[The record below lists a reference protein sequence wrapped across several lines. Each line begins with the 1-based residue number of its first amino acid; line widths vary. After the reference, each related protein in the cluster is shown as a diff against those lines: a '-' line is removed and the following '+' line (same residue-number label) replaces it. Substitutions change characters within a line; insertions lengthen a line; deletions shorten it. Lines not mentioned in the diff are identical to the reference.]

1 LFRAQNSPHIFGTQS
16 NQNFPE
22 ALLAGLTKKLEGCPP
37 EDWAQVIIYVNTRR
51 MQRRLYQLFL
61 DGPARLLPTIRL
73 ITDIANDPSLT
84 DLPMPIPTLKRRLEI
99 TQLVRELLDR
109 VQDLAPR
116 SAVFDLANSLAALMD
131 EMQGE
136 GIEPKAL
143 KNLDISDV
151 SGHWERALQFINIVQ
166 GYFEDGAIPDTE
178 TRQRACVLALAKG
191 WKVSPP
197 NHPIIMAGS
206 TGSRG
211 TTFQLMLAIAGLPQG
226 AVVLPGFDFDMP
238 SSVWDK
244 LSDPNTGEDHPQF
257 RFSHLLNSLGIKAKQ
272 VEPWTG
278 DATTSSA
285 RNKLISLAMRPAPAT
300 HHWQKEGPN
309 LKNLDE
315 ATSEITWLEAP
326 DQRIEAMAISLRLR
340 EATETGESAAV
351 ITPDR
356 NLTRRISSI
365 LAAWNITADDSAGVP
380 LSLTAPGRFLLHV
393 LELAQPQITPEGLLI
408 LLKHPLAHS
417 GSDRGQHLLNTREL
431 EIYLRRKG
439 PAFLSPKS
447 LLKWANDKDLYLTW
461 VNWLI
466 SCVFSHWPIGSQP
479 MESWLDHHCAIAKR
493 LSDGPSETEGKLWEQ
508 APGRDT
514 KKVID
519 ELLLHGTAAGDLDL
533 FDYSSILHGV
543 LGTSETRDQNIT
555 HSNILIWGT
564 LEARVQSADLVILAG
579 LNDGAWPEPPTPDPW
594 LNRNLRL
601 QAGLLLP
608 ERKIGLSAHDF
619 QQAIGAKSVWVT
631 RALRSDD
638 AETVPSRWLNRIE
651 NLLSG
656 LNKQGGGNWL
666 QDMRRRGADWLEL
679 VEQIEIAPSVDPTPR
694 PSVAPPIHTRP
705 IQLAITDVKHLIRD
719 PYAIYAKHILGLK
732 RLDPLKKS
740 PSAPLRGTVIHD
752 ILEAFIKAGPWRTAE
767 QAKIKLLELS
777 QTMLEDLVPWPTAR
791 RMWQARVVRFAD
803 WFTKGEILRQADLL
817 SSHTEVWGRATVT
830 DTGFTLVGKADRVDV
845 LHDGTARIYDYKTGP
860 LPSSAQQLHFDKQLL
875 LEAEILQQ
883 GGFEGLNVLQVAEA
897 TYIGVGNELKLAKA
911 PLGEDEVWVKFSKLI
926 KSYQN
931 PDQGYTARRAMLM
944 VDVPSDYDQLARY
957 GEWGTNEQPLLI
969 KT

>member
-1 LFRAQNSPHIFGTQS
+1 MFRAQNSPHIFGTQS

-37 EDWAQVIIYVNTRR
+37 EDWAQVVIYVNTRR

-143 KNLDISDV
+143 KNLDVSDV

-479 MESWLDHHCAIAKR
+479 MESWLDHHCAIA
-493 LSDGPSETEGKLWEQ
+493 
-508 APGRDT
+508 
-514 KKVID
+514 
-519 ELLLHGTAAGDLDL
+519 
-533 FDYSSILHGV
+533 
-543 LGTSETRDQNIT
+543 
-555 HSNILIWGT
+555 
-564 LEARVQSADLVILAG
+564 
-579 LNDGAWPEPPTPDPW
+579 
-594 LNRNLRL
+594 
-601 QAGLLLP
+601 
-608 ERKIGLSAHDF
+608 
-619 QQAIGAKSVWVT
+619 
-631 RALRSDD
+631 
-638 AETVPSRWLNRIE
+638 
-651 NLLSG
+651 
-656 LNKQGGGNWL
+656 
-666 QDMRRRGADWLEL
+666 
-679 VEQIEIAPSVDPTPR
+679 
-694 PSVAPPIHTRP
+694 
-705 IQLAITDVKHLIRD
+705 
-719 PYAIYAKHILGLK
+719 
-732 RLDPLKKS
+732 
-740 PSAPLRGTVIHD
+740 
-752 ILEAFIKAGPWRTAE
+752 
-767 QAKIKLLELS
+767 
-777 QTMLEDLVPWPTAR
+777 
-791 RMWQARVVRFAD
+791 
-803 WFTKGEILRQADLL
+803 
-817 SSHTEVWGRATVT
+817 
-830 DTGFTLVGKADRVDV
+830 
-845 LHDGTARIYDYKTGP
+845 
-860 LPSSAQQLHFDKQLL
+860 
-875 LEAEILQQ
+875 
-883 GGFEGLNVLQVAEA
+883 
-897 TYIGVGNELKLAKA
+897 
-911 PLGEDEVWVKFSKLI
+911 
-926 KSYQN
+926 
-931 PDQGYTARRAMLM
+931 
-944 VDVPSDYDQLARY
+944 
-957 GEWGTNEQPLLI
+957 
-969 KT
+969 

>member
-1 LFRAQNSPHIFGTQS
+1 LFSAQDTPHVFGTQS
-16 NQNFPE
+16 NQSFPE

-37 EDWAQVIIYVNTRR
+37 EDWAQVLIYVNTRR

-73 ITDIANDPSLT
+73 ITDIATDPSLT
-84 DLPMPIPTLKRRLEI
+84 DLPMPVPTLKRRLEI

-109 VQDLAPR
+109 VHDLAPR
-116 SAVFDLANSLAALMD
+116 SAVFDLANSLATLMD

-143 KNLDISDV
+143 QNLDISDV

-166 GYFEDGAIPDTE
+166 GYFKDGTIPDTE

-191 WKVSPP
+191 WKASPP
-197 NHPIIMAGS
+197 NYPIIMAGS

-226 AVVLPGFDFDMP
+226 AIVLPGFDFDMP
-238 SSVWDK
+238 SNVWDK

-257 RFSHLLNSLGIKAKQ
+257 RFSRILNSLEIQANQ

-340 EATETGESAAV
+340 KAAETGETAAV

-365 LAAWNITADDSAGVP
+365 LAAWNITPDDSAGVP
-380 LSLTAPGRFLLHV
+380 LSLTAPGRFWFHI
-393 LELAQPQITPEGLLI
+393 LELAQPQITPESLLI

-417 GSDRGQHLLNTREL
+417 GSNRGQHLLNTREL

-439 PAFLSPKS
+439 PAFLSSRS
-447 LLKWANDKDLYLTW
+447 LLKWAKSKDLYLPW
-461 VNWLI
+461 ANWLI
-466 SCVFSHWPIGSQP
+466 SCVFSHWPTGSQS
-479 MESWLDHHCAIAKR
+479 MESWLSHHCTIAKQ
-493 LSDGPSETEGKLWEQ
+493 LSDGPSEKDGKLWEH

-514 KKVID
+514 KKIID
-519 ELLLHGTAAGDLDL
+519 ELLLHGPAAGTIDLP
-533 FDYSSILHGV
+533 DYCSILRGI

-579 LNDGAWPEPPTPDPW
+579 LNDGVWPEPPTPDPW

-638 AETVPSRWLNRIE
+638 AETVPSRWLNRIA

-656 LNKQGGGNWL
+656 LDKQGGGNWL
-666 QDMRRRGADWLEL
+666 QDMRQRGAAWLEL
-679 VEQIEIAPSVDPTPR
+679 VEQVEVAPSIDPTPR
-694 PSVAPPIHTRP
+694 PSMAPPIHTRP
-705 IQLAITDVKHLIRD
+705 IQLAITDIKHLIRD

-740 PSAPLRGTVIHD
+740 PTAPLRGTVIHD

-777 QTMLEDLVPWPTAR
+777 QTMLQDLVPWPTAR
-791 RMWQARVVRFAD
+791 RMWQARVARFAD
-803 WFTKGEILRQADLL
+803 WFAEGEILRQADLL

-845 LHDGTARIYDYKTGP
+845 LHNGTARIYDYKTGP
-860 LPSSAQQLHFDKQLL
+860 LPSNAQQLHFDKQLL
-875 LEAEILQQ
+875 LEAEILRR

-897 TYIGVGNELKLAKA
+897 TYIGVGNETKLAKA
-911 PLGEDEVWVKFSKLI
+911 PLGEDDVWVKFSALI

-944 VDVPSDYDQLARY
+944 VDEPSDYDQLARY
-957 GEWGTNEQPLLI
+957 GEWGTNEHPLLI